1 MVESAEDRT
10 DSDGAVMTLRPWSRR
25 LEAEGAMGAIVVVV
39 ADELGQDRAQVAL
52 VKGYQLVEALAAD
65 RPHPAL
71 RDRVGARR
79 PNRRPQTLDS
89 EP

>member
-10 DSDGAVMTLRPWSRR
+10 DSDGAVMTLGPWSRR

-52 VKGYQLVEALAAD
+52 GIKS
-65 RPHPAL
+65 L
-71 RDRVGARR
+71 RTPIRAPRANAIAERWVRTVRR
-79 PNRRPQTLDS
+79 ECLD
-89 EP
+89 

>member
-39 ADELGQDRAQVAL
+39 ADELGQDRAQ
-52 VKGYQLVEALAAD
+52 E
-65 RPHPAL
+65 
-71 RDRVGARR
+71 RR
-79 PNRRPQTLDS
+79 RSRRMEFCPPTG
-89 EP
+89 PTPP